1 MGKQSTFSAW
11 YVAGKKEE
19 WDEDDKATARGAA
32 GIGGLF
38 LALLIVTL
46 RIFTATQRTRL
57 QMHIHG

>member
-38 LALLIVTL
+38 LALLL
-46 RIFTATQRTRL
+46 L
-57 QMHIHG
+57 L